1 MKTLTKLSLAA
12 TLVAALG
19 TSAALADSPQLRT
32 QLDTQR
38 AQAAKNQTTIGV
50 LAGGHGVGYQHKRG
64 ERRSETRFE
73 LRSNAHGQT
82 FGAFVPV
89 K

>member
-1 MKTLTKLSLAA
+1 MKLSLAA
-12 TLVAALG
+12 ALLATLG
-19 TSAALADSPQLRT
+19 TGAALADDQQLRNR
-32 QLDTQR
+32 LELQR
-38 AQAAKNQTTIGV
+38 AQTAKNQTTIGV

-73 LRSNAHGQT
+73 LRSNAHGQQ
-82 FGAFVPV
+82 FGVFAPV